1 MHMYGTSNK
10 HISEDGGTKKWN
22 SVVVVVVVNM

>member
-1 MHMYGTSNK
+1 MYGTSNK
-10 HISEDGGTKKWN
+10 NISENGGKNWRK